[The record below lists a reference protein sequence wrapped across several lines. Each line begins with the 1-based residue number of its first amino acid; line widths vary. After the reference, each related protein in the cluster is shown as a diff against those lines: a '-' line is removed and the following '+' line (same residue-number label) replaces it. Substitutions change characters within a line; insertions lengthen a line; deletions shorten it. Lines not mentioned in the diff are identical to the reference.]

1 MCLEKRYG
9 FDMSDVSLRPAALIL
24 AFVRIDGV
32 RKLIESCL
40 QNDVKRIYISID
52 GPKDFEGQQI
62 QLSIVRMVNEFKANS
77 DGIFRLLHRDNNL
90 GVGAGVIAGID
101 WFFSQESV
109 GYILEDDLAVGSDFF
124 SFSFEALSR
133 YKDDDMV
140 KMVAGSQMLTDLN
153 KFDGAYWC
161 NYPIIWGWST
171 WRDKW
176 YQMKEGLLRE
186 KSLIIGRGNPIV
198 NNFWTVG
205 ANRVLNGYVDT
216 WDTPLAAEFRVKNW
230 LCLVPPVN
238 LVSNTGNDSYATN
251 TKGIDEFLNLKIT
264 NLIVDTDF
272 EFNRNYDSIRKYN
285 RTLEKNI
292 FKIKP
297 YHLLIP
303 LYSLLFDSFRF
314 RVRKS
319 QLKNRIVEA

>member
-1 MCLEKRYG
+1 MN
-9 FDMSDVSLRPAALIL
+9 DVSLQPAALIL

-32 RKLIESCL
+32 RRLIETCL
-40 QNDVKRIYISID
+40 RNDVKRIYISID
-52 GPKDFEGQQI
+52 GPKDLEDKQI
-62 QLSIVRMVNEFKANS
+62 QKSIVRMVNDFKANS
-77 DGIFRLLHRDNNL
+77 DGIFRLLHRDKNL

-109 GYILEDDLAVGSDFF
+109 GYILEDDLVVGPDFF
-124 SFSFEALSR
+124 SFSCEALSR

-153 KFDGAYWC
+153 KSNGAYWC

-171 WRDKW
+171 WKNRW

-186 KSLIIGRGNPIV
+186 KSWFIPKGNPIV

-205 ANRVLNGYVDT
+205 ARRVLNGYVDT
-216 WDTPLAAEFRVKNW
+216 WDTPLAAEFRLKNW

-251 TKGIDEFLNLKIT
+251 TKGVNQSLNLKIT
-264 NLIVDTDF
+264 DLKVATNF
-272 EFNRNYDSIRKYN
+272 EFNRNGHSIKEYN
-285 RTLEKNI
+285 RTLEKKI

-303 LYSLLFDSFRF
+303 FYSFLFDFFRF
-314 RVRKS
+314 RDRNLK
-319 QLKNRIVEA
+319 LKNRIKET